1 MLDRPERIAFFI
13 AVLLGPVVWFVMF
26 AMFELVH
33 TDDGA
38 LPLPVRQVPFLEIT
52 LLSAFIASAT
62 AFLAEFL
69 IRRFLYSRL
78 LKIYKVISNP
88 DRYQS
93 SLMADAEEI
102 GKVEMEVASWAQ
114 KKSSELNSLQLRD
127 DVRREFIANLSHELR
142 TPIFNIQGYVLTLLD
157 GVKDSKVRKEYLKKA
172 SRNVERMIRLV
183 QDMDVLA
190 RLESDQLVLHK
201 EAYSLTEQIEDAL
214 EQMSDRIA
222 QQGLTVVRDYD
233 ADADAAVFA
242 DPERMD
248 QVILNLISNAIK
260 YSRDEPGGFVRV
272 AIEDTGDK
280 TYNVIV
286 EDNGLGIS
294 KEDLGRVFERFYRG
308 DRSRTRTKKIGGTGL
323 GLAIVKHIV
332 EAHGHAIKVTSTQGV
347 GTAFSFT
354 LSKA

>member
-1 MLDRPERIAFFI
+1 
-13 AVLLGPVVWFVMF
+13 MF
-26 AMFELVH
+26 AMFELVT

-38 LPLPVRQVPFLEIT
+38 LPLPIQKVPYLEIT
-52 LLSAFIASAT
+52 LLSMFIASST
-62 AFLAEFL
+62 AFLTEYL
-69 IRRFLYSRL
+69 IRHFLYSRL

-93 SLMADAEEI
+93 SLLADAEEV

-157 GVKDSKVRKEYLKKA
+157 GVKDQKVRKDYLKKA

-190 RLESDQLVLHK
+190 RLESDQLVLQK

-222 QQGLTVVRDYD
+222 QQGFTVVRDFD
-233 ADADAAVFA
+233 SESDSAVFA

-272 AIEDTGDK
+272 AIEDSGDK
-280 TYNVIV
+280 TYNVII
-286 EDNGLGIS
+286 EDNGLGIA

-332 EAHGHAIKVTSTQGV
+332 EAHGHAVKVTSTQGV

-354 LSKA
+354 ISKAQPLAVS

>member
-13 AVLLGPVVWFVMF
+13 GILLGPVVWFVMF

-38 LPLPVRQVPFLEIT
+38 LPLPVKEVPYLEIT
-52 LLSAFIASAT
+52 LLSTFIASST
-62 AFLAEFL
+62 AFLAEYL
-69 IRRFLYSRL
+69 IRKFLYSRL

-88 DRYQS
+88 DRYQT
-93 SLMADAEEI
+93 SLMADAEEV

-114 KKSSELNSLQLRD
+114 KKTMELSNLQVRD

-142 TPIFNIQGYVLTLLD
+142 TPIFNIQGYILTLLD
-157 GVKDSKVRKEYLKKA
+157 GVKDQKVRKEYLKKA

-190 RLESDQLVLHK
+190 RLEGDQLVLQK
-201 EAYSLTEQIEDAL
+201 ERYSLTEQIEDAL

-233 ADADAAVFA
+233 PDEDCVVLA

-248 QVILNLISNAIK
+248 QVVLNLISNAIK

-272 AIEDTGDK
+272 AIEDAGDK
-280 TYNVIV
+280 SYIV
-286 EDNGLGIS
+286 HVQDNGIGIP
-294 KEDLGRVFERFYRG
+294 KEDQGRVFERFFRA

-332 EAHGHAIKVTSTQGV
+332 EAHGHAVKVNSAAGE
-347 GTAFSFT
+347 GTTFSFT
-354 LSKA
+354 VSKA